1 MQRQSV
7 IFSAPGQV
15 AICDEPLADPAPNQ
29 VLVKTLCSAIS
40 PGTELLVYRGQIPEQ
55 LPLDVTIPSLAQ
67 EARYPLRYGYSCV
80 GQVVAFGSQV
90 ERQWEGRH
98 VFAFQPHTSHFLA
111 EPQELMPLPTGIEPE
126 NAIFLP
132 NMETAINFCMD
143 GAPLIGERL
152 AVFGQGIVGLL
163 TVMLLAQ
170 YPIHN
175 LVTLDCYPLR
185 RKVSIEIGAHA
196 SLDATEGDVLE
207 QLRGIQ
213 PGGADLVYELS
224 GSPIALDQ
232 AIAATAFS
240 GRVVV
245 GSWYGKKRIELD
257 LGGHFHRNRIRLL
270 SSQVSTIA
278 PELSGRW
285 TKKRRFELAWEM
297 IRRLQPKRF
306 VTQYIA
312 LNDAPAAY
320 HLLDQQPEETI
331 QVVLDYPR

>member
-15 AICDEPLADPAPNQ
+15 AICDEPLAEPAPNQ

-40 PGTELLVYRGQIPEQ
+40 PGTELLVYRGQFPKQ
-55 LPLDVTIPSLAQ
+55 LSLDDTIPSLAQ
-67 EARYPLRYGYSCV
+67 EFHYPLRYGYSCV
-80 GQVVAFGSQV
+80 GQVVARGSQI
-90 ERQWEGRH
+90 EDQWEGRL
-98 VFAFQPHTSHFLA
+98 VFAFQPHTSHFLS

-132 NMETAINFCMD
+132 NMETALNFCMD
-143 GAPLIGERL
+143 GAPLIGERV
-152 AVFGQGIVGLL
+152 AVFGQGIVGIL

-185 RKVSIEIGAHA
+185 RKVSIEVGAHA
-196 SLDATEGDVLE
+196 SLDANADDVLE
-207 QLRGIQ
+207 QLRDVQ

-224 GSPIALDQ
+224 GSPVALDQ
-232 AIAATAFS
+232 SIAATAFS

-245 GSWYGKKRIELD
+245 GSWYGKKRVELD
-257 LGGHFHRNRIRLL
+257 LGGHFHRNRIRMI

-285 TKKRRFELAWEM
+285 TKRRRFELVWEM

-306 VTQYIA
+306 ITHQMDV
-312 LNDAPAAY
+312 NDAPAAY
-320 HLLDQQPEETI
+320 LLLDQQPEETI
-331 QVVLDYPR
+331 QIVLEYPH